1 MEELFSLI
9 IEKAYTLEFKEYE
22 NPPRHF
28 FSLKHRRKMK
38 RLFENKGVDYSDNAA
53 RQSKKKIPAVAI
65 ALAIIVSLL
74 VPAAAAAFSYT
85 ALASVDKVTIQ
96 LHFQLIWIMRRKQL
110 NMYIYLLI

>member
-53 RQSKKKIPAVAI
+53 RQSKRRYR
-65 ALAIIVSLL
+65 LL
-74 VPAAAAAFSYT
+74 
-85 ALASVDKVTIQ
+85 Q
-96 LHFQLIWIMRRKQL
+96 LRLP
-110 NMYIYLLI
+110 